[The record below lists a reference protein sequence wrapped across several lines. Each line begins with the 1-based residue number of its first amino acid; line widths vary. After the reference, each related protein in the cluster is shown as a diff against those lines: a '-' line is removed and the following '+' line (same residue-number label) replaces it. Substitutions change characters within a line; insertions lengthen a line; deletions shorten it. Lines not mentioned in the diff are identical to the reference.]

1 MANQKEVAKALGVTQ
16 ATVSLALRGSQ
27 RISSEMRQK
36 VRDTAERMGYHLN
49 SYLTVL
55 MSNIRAGKTL
65 SEKGVIGLLVEAR
78 SQKSWHTNDTHR
90 MFHQALVQRAE
101 ELGFHIEPFFLL
113 EPEMHVSRI
122 DQILHARGITGII
135 LAPPCCGALTLKL
148 NWSRYAAIGIGFGWG
163 PLGLNLVG
171 YDNLQNYI
179 TAFNELRKLGY
190 KRIGTA
196 LGHASVSGN
205 RRGTKWYTGYLECQ
219 NSIPK
224 SERIP
229 VFASVYAPPGAA
241 SEGSVAAEFQQW
253 VRDWRPDAVLSL
265 VGREKAWLLSMGL
278 NIPQDI
284 GLACL
289 ARSPN
294 SCCAGIDE
302 KGELIGAT
310 ALELVAAQ
318 IARNEFGAPAF
329 PRVTTIAGQWVPGA
343 SLQTKDGR
351 KIKI

>member
-1 MANQKEVAKALGVTQ
+1 MANQKDVAKALGITQ

-36 VRDTAERMGYHLN
+36 VRDTADRMGYHLN

-65 SEKGVIGLLVEAR
+65 SDKGVIGLLVEAR

-90 MFHQALVQRAE
+90 IFHQALIQRAE

-113 EPEMHVSRI
+113 EPGMNVSRI
-122 DQILHARGITGII
+122 DRILQARGITGII

-148 NWSRYAAIGIGFGWG
+148 NWSRYAAIGVGFGWG
-163 PLGLNLVG
+163 TLGLNLVG

-196 LGHASVSGN
+196 LGYASVSGN

-219 NSIPK
+219 NSIPET
-224 SERIP
+224 ERIP
-229 VFASVYAPPGAA
+229 VFASVYAPPEAA
-241 SEGSVAAEFQQW
+241 SEGSVADEFRQW
-253 VRDWRPDAVLSL
+253 VREWRPDAVLSL
-265 VGREKAWLLSMGL
+265 VGREKDWLFSMGL
-278 NIPQDI
+278 KIPQDI

-289 ARSPN
+289 ARSPD

-302 KGELIGAT
+302 KGSVIGAT
-310 ALELVAAQ
+310 ALEIITAQ
-318 IARNEFGAPAF
+318 IARNEFGP
-329 PRVTTIAGQWVPGA
+329 PRCPKITTVAGEWVPGA
-343 SLQTKDGR
+343 SLRNKAGR
-351 KIKI
+351 KMKT